1 MGKKAFGFETTSIHG
16 FSGKDQHGSLIT
28 PIYSTSTYI
37 FDSTAQGA
45 ARFALEEEGYIYD
58 RLGNPTNK
66 ALEETLAKLEGGE
79 AALATVS
86 GMGAITAT
94 IWTTIS
100 AGQEIVADKTL
111 YGCTFEFLEH
121 HITRFGVKVHFIDM
135 SNEDELRAAL
145 SPDTRIVYLE
155 TPANPTLKITD
166 IRKTA
171 AIAHE
176 YNPEIKVICDNTF
189 STPYL
194 TKPLE
199 LGADIVVHSGT
210 KYINGHGD
218 LLVGAVISD
227 AETIKN
233 ILLIGIKD
241 MTGACLP
248 AHEAFLVHRGLKTL
262 GIRMERH
269 CSSALKVAEFLDK
282 SDKIEKVF
290 YPGLPSHKDH
300 ELAMEQMNGYGGGM
314 VSFIVKGGR
323 EKAAALADSVQVATL
338 AVSLGATE
346 TLIEHPASMTHSP
359 YSDEELEEAG
369 IPAGLI
375 RFSVGLEDPEDII
388 EDLRQALEQI

>member
-1 MGKKAFGFETTSIHG
+1 MGKKEFGFETTSIHG
-16 FSGKDQHGSLIT
+16 HSGKDQHGSLIT

-45 ARFALEEEGYIYD
+45 ARFALEEDGYIYD

-86 GMGAITAT
+86 RMGAITAT

-176 YNPEIKVICDNTF
+176 
-189 STPYL
+189 
-194 TKPLE
+194 
-199 LGADIVVHSGT
+199 
-210 KYINGHGD
+210 
-218 LLVGAVISD
+218 
-227 AETIKN
+227 
-233 ILLIGIKD
+233 
-241 MTGACLP
+241 
-248 AHEAFLVHRGLKTL
+248 AFLVHRGLKTL

-269 CSSALKVAEFLDK
+269 CSSAQKVAEFLET
-282 SDKIEKVF
+282 SDKIEKVY
-290 YPGLPSHKDH
+290 YPGLPSHEGH
-300 ELAMEQMNGYGGGM
+300 EL
-314 VSFIVKGGR
+314 
-323 EKAAALADSVQVATL
+323 ATL

-388 EDLRQALEQI
+388 EDLRQALAQI

>member
-1 MGKKAFGFETTSIHG
+1 M
-16 FSGKDQHGSLIT
+16 
-28 PIYSTSTYI
+28 
-37 FDSTAQGA
+37 
-45 ARFALEEEGYIYD
+45 
-58 RLGNPTNK
+58 
-66 ALEETLAKLEGGE
+66 
-79 AALATVS
+79 
-86 GMGAITAT
+86 AT

-171 AIAHE
+171 AIAH
-176 YNPEIKVICDNTF
+176 
-189 STPYL
+189 
-194 TKPLE
+194 
-199 LGADIVVHSGT
+199 
-210 KYINGHGD
+210 
-218 LLVGAVISD
+218 
-227 AETIKN
+227 
-233 ILLIGIKD
+233 
-241 MTGACLP
+241 GAC
-248 AHEAFLVHRGLKTL
+248 LVHRGLKTL

-269 CSSALKVAEFLDK
+269 CSSAQKVAEFLET
-282 SDKIEKVF
+282 SDKIEKVY
-290 YPGLPSHKDH
+290 YPGLPSHEGH

-323 EKAAALADSVQVATL
+323 EKAAALADTVQLATL
-338 AVSLGATE
+338 AISLGATE

-388 EDLRQALEQI
+388 EDLRQALAQI